1 MQYVAGFAIIV
12 TNKKWGTSFIMS
24 KASKNKKN
32 EEKLAKTREVP
43 ETEGQPVKRYL
54 TDEEKAKIIRDR
66 IANRP
71 VIVFRY
77 RNGRWNRRL
86 IFMLALMIVA
96 MIASVIFLTKYY

>member
-1 MQYVAGFAIIV
+1 
-12 TNKKWGTSFIMS
+12 MS

-32 EEKLAKTREVP
+32 EEKLAKTRNVP
-43 ETEGQPVKRYL
+43 ETEGQPTKRYL
-54 TDEEKAKIIRDR
+54 TDDEKAKIIRDR

-86 IFMLALMIVA
+86 IFMLALMVVA
-96 MIASVIFLTKYY
+96 LGAALFFLTRL